1 LGGATLQSGEV
12 KVRAEKTTIT
22 TKLESKRAPT
32 SLLYGSFVAAK
43 KDGEDDDGMYMYCHG
58 YNYIDG
64 RHVVLRWGGRNAIE
78 KYHAGAVQCTR
89 CWPCA
94 PVAIALDCFV

>member
-43 KDGEDDDGMYMYCHG
+43 KDGEDDDGMYSH
-58 YNYIDG
+58 D
-64 RHVVLRWGGRNAIE
+64 
-78 KYHAGAVQCTR
+78 
-89 CWPCA
+89 
-94 PVAIALDCFV
+94 